1 MHIQCCSWKRVESRI
16 KFSFVRQ
23 TRDSC
28 YGLHGNKPMHQ
39 SQYANPHTE
48 QVDQTILNPVLRLV
62 RRSPWEVMKT
72 RTDSTSRSFKIK
84 KKKRSVEF
92 LFRHLEHLD
101 NNQFCFQQYFNTFH
115 DDSLTKSWL
124 SHLVLWALVR
134 WKQTNK
140 QIMPTSFTHIKIH
153 PGGIPK

>member
-1 MHIQCCSWKRVESRI
+1 MIVVMGSMGTSLCINPSMR
-16 KFSFVRQ
+16 
-23 TRDSC
+23 TRTWSKSDI
-28 YGLHGNKPMHQ
+28 LI
-39 SQYANPHTE
+39 
-48 QVDQTILNPVLRLV
+48 DQTILNPVLRLV

-84 KKKRSVEF
+84 KKKRTVEF

-115 DDSLTKSWL
+115 DDSLAKSWL